1 VTTTER
7 NLPQG
12 VLDVVE
18 LAIRQGQVNMNDL
31 LDAFDVSR
39 SMISQWVM
47 RAEVEGFVRRQ
58 RLAATPGPGRKP
70 SSYEVTARGR
80 ELFSRRDSR
89 TLSDALI
96 HVREAAPETLND
108 FYKSKLQRWV
118 ERKRAAVGHLPAE
131 RRQEDM
137 KERYEEGAFVVDL
150 ERPKDGVTELVVYHC
165 PFRLTWNGD
174 NPLLCGDEADALKQ
188 AYGAKTS
195 KRTEWMGDGDR
206 VCRFRVTW

>member
-1 VTTTER
+1 MTTLDR

-18 LAIRQGQVNMNDL
+18 LAIRRGQVNMNDL
-31 LDAFDVSR
+31 LDEFDVSR

-47 RAEVEGFVRRQ
+47 RAEVEGFVRRL
-58 RLAATPGPGRKP
+58 RLAAAPGPGRKP
-70 SSYEVTARGR
+70 SSYEVTPRGR

-96 HVREAAPETLND
+96 HVREASPETLDD
-108 FYKSKLQRWV
+108 FYKAKLRRWV
-118 ERKRAAVGHLPAE
+118 ERKRAAVGHLPAD

-206 VCRFRVTW
+206 VCRFRMTW